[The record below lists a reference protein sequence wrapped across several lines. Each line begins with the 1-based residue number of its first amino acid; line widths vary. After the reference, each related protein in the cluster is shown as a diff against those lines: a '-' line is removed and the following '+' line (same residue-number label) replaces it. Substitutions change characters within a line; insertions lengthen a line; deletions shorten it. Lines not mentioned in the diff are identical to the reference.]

1 MKKLLLTTIAGLCLG
16 IQAEAQTTFL
26 RRSVVEELTGTRCG
40 WCPRGLAGME
50 KLRQTFG
57 DRFIGIAVHNYDT
70 NDPMYYRPYAANGVF
85 SGSPGA
91 PTCTIDRSDFCDPL
105 HGATGDVCNDFQYM
119 LDQPAW
125 VGVTVSGTY
134 NADSTVVEATTHLEA
149 GRQLEGLTVVYVL
162 VADSVA
168 SDIADFRQYNG
179 YATRQPTDYPNDPE
193 LHRFCAGGELGV
205 SPFRW
210 AFDDVCI
217 GSSYSSQG
225 VNQAAPVESLTEGQ
239 QTDHSFRLTMPTKAV
254 LRRALNKRHVSVVAM
269 VLDAGGNVMNADK
282 RLVGL
287 QPDAQAIHLQ
297 QNNDRQTATLYDLQ
311 GRRVCQS
318 DSRLPHGIYIS
329 QGRKLLR

>member
-1 MKKLLLTTIAGLCLG
+1 MKRLLLTSIAGLCLG
-16 IQAEAQTTFL
+16 IHAEAQTSFL
-26 RRSVVEELTGTRCG
+26 RRSVVEELTGTHCG

-85 SGSPGA
+85 NGSAGA

-105 HGATGDVCNDFQYM
+105 HGATGDVCADFQYM
-119 LDQPAW
+119 LDQPAL

-134 NADSTVVEATTHLEA
+134 NADSSVVEATAHIMA
-149 GRQLEGLTVVYVL
+149 GRQIEGLSVVYTL

-168 SDIADFRQYNG
+168 SDLADFRQYNG
-179 YATRQPTDYPNDPE
+179 YATRQASDYPNDPE

-210 AFDDVCI
+210 VFDDVCI

-225 VNQAAPVESLTEGQ
+225 VNQATPLASLAEGQ
-239 QTDHSFRLTMPTKAV
+239 QVDHSFRLTMPTKAV
-254 LRRALNKRHVSVVAM
+254 LRRAISKRHVSVVAM
-269 VLDAGGNVMNADK
+269 VLDADGRVMNADK

-287 QPDAQAIHLQ
+287 QPDAQAIRQQ
-297 QNNDRQTATLYDLQ
+297 QNDGRQPAVLCDLQ
-311 GRRVCQS
+311 GRRVS
-318 DSRLPHGIYIS
+318 PSYNRLPHGIYIS
-329 QGRKLLR
+329 EGRKLLR

>member
-1 MKKLLLTTIAGLCLG
+1 MKKILSITIAGLCLA
-16 IQAEAQTTFL
+16 IQAEAQTSFL

-57 DRFIGIAVHNYDT
+57 ERFIGIAVHNYDT

-85 SGSPGA
+85 SSSPGA

-105 HGATGDVCNDFQYM
+105 HGATGDVCHDFQYM

-125 VGVTVSGTY
+125 IGVTVSGTY
-134 NADSTVVEATTHLEA
+134 NADSTVVEATAHIEA
-149 GRQLEGLTVVYVL
+149 GRQTEGLTVVYVL

-168 SDIADFRQYNG
+168 SDQTDFRQYNG
-179 YATRQPTDYPNDPE
+179 YATRQPADYPNDPE
-193 LHRFCAGGELGV
+193 LHRFCTGGEYGV

-225 VNQAAPVESLTEGQ
+225 TNLSTYVGTLAEGQ
-239 QTDHSFRLTMPTKAV
+239 QTDHSHRLTMPTKAV
-254 LRRALNKRHVSVVAM
+254 LRRAIDKRRVSIVAM
-269 VLDAGGNVMNADK
+269 VLDADGHVMNADK
-282 RLVGL
+282 RLVGQ
-287 QPDAQAIHLQ
+287 QPDTQAIRLQ
-297 QNNDRQTATLYDLQ
+297 QVDGRQAAAPYDLQ
-311 GRRVCQS
+311 GRRVSLS
-318 DSRLPHGIYIS
+318 DNRLPHGIYIS